1 MKPILVVLGLALI
14 AIAAVYFLVPADQL
28 PNFVPGHEAGLMRP
42 RMKHGLMA
50 AGAAGD
56 RLVYRPALTLFERCV
71 SAATRRANSARISA
85 KLVGFSGLDAFGR
98 NRAWTCEPTW
108 TEAPRMF
115 GRMTSGSR
123 MILSFALWVASP

>member
-50 AGAAGD
+50 AGAGVLLLAIGW
-56 RLVYRPALTLFERCV
+56 FIG
-71 SAATRRANSARISA
+71 RR
-85 KLVGFSGLDAFGR
+85 
-98 NRAWTCEPTW
+98 
-108 TEAPRMF
+108 
-115 GRMTSGSR
+115 
-123 MILSFALWVASP
+123 